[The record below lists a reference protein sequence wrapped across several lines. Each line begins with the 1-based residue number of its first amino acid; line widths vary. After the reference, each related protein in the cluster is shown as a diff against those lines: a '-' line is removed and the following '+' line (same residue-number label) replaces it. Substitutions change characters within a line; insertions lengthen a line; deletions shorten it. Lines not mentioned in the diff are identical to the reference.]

1 MKKLKSPESSTQWKY
16 TVWWGKHI
24 VLSIYNGSHRHRFAI
39 VYACAPYT
47 CKFTLLGD
55 LWLTVNAISAWRGVR
70 DDICHLHEQ
79 IQSKQVFCFQSFF
92 AIFSKDLFSDYFGPT
107 CGKHAWLLYIFSETV
122 RFRQPTVVDWIGWVK
137 EQLRVTII
145 HPIPTSCYCHQNVIF
160 QTIQRFASTYMLKS
174 VLQYSRGLETILR
187 STLNHWTVI
196 NTIILSLCTI
206 RD

>member
-1 MKKLKSPESSTQWKY
+1 MDHTDTDLQLY
-16 TVWWGKHI
+16 MHVRHI
-24 VLSIYNGSHRHRFAI
+24 HVNSLYSGISDWLWMRFQLGE
-39 VYACAPYT
+39 
-47 CKFTLLGD
+47 LLGM
-55 LWLTVNAISAWRGVR
+55 TSAICTNRFS
-70 DDICHLHEQ
+70 Q
-79 IQSKQVFCFQSFF
+79 NKSSVFKVFF

-145 HPIPTSCYCHQNVIF
+145 HPIPTSYYWHQNVIF

-196 NTIILSLCTI
+196 NTIILSLCTV